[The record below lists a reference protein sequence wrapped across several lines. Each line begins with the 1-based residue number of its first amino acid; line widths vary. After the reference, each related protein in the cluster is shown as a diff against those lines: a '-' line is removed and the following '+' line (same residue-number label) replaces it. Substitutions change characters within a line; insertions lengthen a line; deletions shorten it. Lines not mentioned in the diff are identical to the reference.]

1 MIFGVGVDL
10 LEIDRMRRLL
20 ARHAATLPRLFG
32 PRELNLLAR
41 KKRAESYAAHFC
53 AKEAFA
59 KALGTGLRGFALN
72 EVEVLRDALG
82 KPYFALSGR
91 AAARAE
97 GLVFS
102 LSLTHDGG
110 YAAAFVVA
118 ERNAAK

>member
-1 MIFGVGVDL
+1 MFGADDAAGGLYYFAQAGVEVGVVVG
-10 LEIDRMRRLL
+10 
-20 ARHAATLPRLFG
+20 F
-32 PRELNLLAR
+32 
-41 KKRAESYAAHFC
+41 
-53 AKEAFA
+53 AFA